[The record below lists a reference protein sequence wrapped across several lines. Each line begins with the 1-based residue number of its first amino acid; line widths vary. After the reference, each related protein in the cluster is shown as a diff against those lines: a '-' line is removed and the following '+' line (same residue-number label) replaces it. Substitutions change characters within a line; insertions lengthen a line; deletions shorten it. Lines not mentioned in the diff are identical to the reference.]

1 MARSLSCPSC
11 GGALEI
17 ESAFTTLV
25 VCPYCGS
32 SLYIHDT
39 GVDITGKIAK
49 LADYP
54 SRFAIGANGK
64 IKGRD
69 FRTLGRIRY
78 QYDQGFW
85 DEWFVQFADQKIG
98 WVVEDEGDLTLV
110 FKSKL
115 TVPVPP
121 FDQIH
126 VGAFMPLG
134 NDRMFVSEKGHGQ
147 VQGAEGEVALSL
159 PPGTAVQFVIGN
171 AANKAL
177 RLFIDADS
185 IVLQTGEP
193 LEFNDVSVS
202 K

>member
-1 MARSLSCPSC
+1 MARSLSCPNC
-11 GGALEI
+11 GGALTI
-17 ESAFTTLV
+17 ESAFTTLI
-25 VCPYCGS
+25 VCPFCGS
-32 SLYIHDT
+32 SLFVHDT
-39 GVDITGKIAK
+39 GVDITGKTAK
-49 LADYP
+49 LAQYP
-54 SRFAIGANGK
+54 SRFGVSASGK

-69 FRTLGRIRY
+69 FSVLGRIRY

-85 DEWFVQFADQKIG
+85 DEWFVQFADQKVG

-121 FDQIH
+121 FDQISA
-126 VGAFMPLG
+126 GAFLQLG
-134 NDRMFVSEKGHGQ
+134 DERVFVTEKGRGQ
-147 VQGAEGEVALSL
+147 VQGAEGQVAMTF
-159 PPGTAVQFVIGN
+159 PPGHWVQFVLGN

-185 IVLQTGEP
+185 IILQTGEP
-193 LEFNDVSVS
+193 LEFNDVVMN